1 MSDQAALRIGVDVG
15 GTKIAAGIVD
25 AAGSIRR
32 AARRSTPDAA
42 EIPAAIAALVE
53 EVAGGETVGGVG
65 IGAAGFISS
74 DRLTVLTAPN
84 IDWND
89 AKLGQDVIQLL
100 QVPVVVENDA
110 NAAAWGEYRF
120 GAGRGTHHMLA
131 VTVGTGVGG
140 GLVVGGQLV
149 RGAHGIAAEVGHV
162 RFERNGLLCGCGQ
175 HGCLE
180 QYASGTALVRRARG
194 RLAGPDGGPVS
205 GPEITRLVVAGDPAA
220 CDLLAEFGRDLGE
233 GIATLVAV
241 LDPEVVVIGGG
252 VAEAGDAL
260 LDPVREGLASA
271 ITGGTNRPGPRVVAA
286 ELGNEAGLV
295 GAADLAV
302 SPEPGPGGP
311 HA

>member
-1 MSDQAALRIGVDVG
+1 MSEQGGLRIGVDVG

-25 AAGSIRR
+25 GDGVIHRS
-32 AARRSTPDAA
+32 ARRSTPDAPD
-42 EIPAAIAALVE
+42 IPAAIAELVA
-53 EVAGGETVGGVG
+53 EVADGETVAGVG
-65 IGAAGFISS
+65 IGAAGFISA

-89 AKLGQDVIQLL
+89 ATLGQDVARLL
-100 QVPVVVENDA
+100 DVPVVVENDA

-162 RFERNGLLCGCGQ
+162 RFERNGLLCGCGL

-180 QYASGTALVRRARG
+180 QYASGTALVRRAQG
-194 RLAGPDGGPVS
+194 RLTSADGGPVS
-205 GPEITRLVVAGDPAA
+205 GPEITRLVIAGDPEA

-252 VAEAGDAL
+252 VAEAGDLL
-260 LDPVREGLASA
+260 LDPVREGLAAS
-271 ITGGTNRPGPRVVAA
+271 ITGGTDRPGPRVVAA

-295 GAADLAV
+295 GASDLAGIPV
-302 SPEPGPGGP
+302 GRPSDV